1 MLFCEQQQ
9 EWGPKQEA
17 RACVLQLG
25 PGQVGGSVYVH
36 PSPQGAVPV
45 VNVGGRMQFSKD
57 PAHVHL
63 SGCATHSGKAFFP
76 FGVFSTGKC
85 GRLKENN
92 FQSQKT

>member
-1 MLFCEQQQ
+1 
-9 EWGPKQEA
+9 
-17 RACVLQLG
+17 
-25 PGQVGGSVYVH
+25 
-36 PSPQGAVPV
+36 
-45 VNVGGRMQFSKD
+45 MQFSKD